1 MAKSVFEKKNKCV
14 CVFSPKK
21 CLFAKKLEE
30 NTEERNLA
38 VDWLIQPVAFSIVHI
53 VPGDAIASYAYSIV
67 RQSNFYCKNDSVA
80 ISFLFSFGDG
90 DKNLLNKKGIS
101 GEMTEKN
108 IIRLNISD
116 LFRLVGAGGEAHV

>member
-1 MAKSVFEKKNKCV
+1 MS
-14 CVFSPKK
+14 VFSPKK

-38 VDWLIQPVAFSIVHI
+38 VDWLIQPLAFSIVHI
-53 VPGDAIASYAYSIV
+53 VPGDAIASCAYSIIGK
-67 RQSNFYCKNDSVA
+67 SNFYCKNDSVA